1 MGNSRRA
8 GGRDPS
14 RGARRTAL
22 ALLGAFAIVLG
33 SGVTAAVADDAA
45 APDPALAAAS
55 EAQVTEQPVVEEP
68 VAEPPAP
75 EVVVPE
81 PEAPAPPVVEQPVVE
96 PPVAEPPVAEPP
108 VTEPPVTKPPVTEPP
123 TADPSA
129 SEETDADA
137 AQDPDPAAQGAGDQ
151 QSKQRLDE
159 NQLTDATSKSNG
171 SNNPKVKIT
180 ICHATSSASNPY
192 VVNTP
197 NANGDVS
204 GHAGA
209 SHQDGRDII
218 PPFTYND
225 HGTIASFPGQNWDA
239 AGQEIYYNDCKVPT
253 PPPDPDAP
261 TLTLVPPPCVPVEG
275 QAPEEVAVTIEGL
288 AAGETAELTIE
299 RAGWS
304 DTVTVTENG
313 VQWLDL
319 SGLGDYLVT
328 LTYGDKVVGSS
339 AFTIEMCSDP
349 EPEIVDF
356 CHGPDEDGNFALL
369 TLPSDEVQSG
379 HYEVHAADVIPPF
392 QGIVDGVVTTLSQNW
407 DAAGRDFFE
416 QGCKQLP
423 PEPDT
428 PAVTVPEVPCLTADA
443 PIPESITAKVSGLT
457 GEGRYNL
464 TISDGSDWSH
474 TEQVTGSGDVVLPLN
489 GLGRYSIELAPAG
502 DAASGD
508 PATATFALE
517 RCEEPPVVPPVTPNP
532 PAAQPTPVVVRTAPK
547 LAVTGAPE
555 YGSAQ
560 SAAAL
565 LALAGAGILLS
576 SRRRKAGR

>member
-75 EVVVPE
+75 EVVAPE
-81 PEAPAPPVVEQPVVE
+81 PEAPAPPVVEEPAVEQPVVE
-96 PPVAEPPVAEPP
+96 PPVAEPPV
-108 VTEPPVTKPPVTEPP
+108 TEPPVTEPP

-137 AQDPDPAAQGAGDQ
+137 AQDPDPAVQEAGDQ
-151 QSKQRLDE
+151 QSKQGADE
-159 NQLTDATSKSNG
+159 NQLTDATAKSNG

-239 AGQEIYYNDCKVPT
+239 AGQEIYSNDCKIPT
-253 PPPDPDAP
+253 PPPEPGVP
-261 TLTLVPPPCVPVEG
+261 TLSLDPPPCVIAEG
-275 QAPEEVAVTIEGL
+275 QAPTTLAVTIEGL
-288 AAGETAELTIE
+288 AAGKTAELRI
-299 RAGWS
+299 AMGDWS

-319 SGLGDYLVT
+319 NGLGDYVVT

-339 AFTIEMCSDP
+339 AFTVEMCSEP

-356 CHGPDEDGNFALL
+356 CHGPDDDGNFALL
-369 TLPSDEVQSG
+369 TLPSDEVQAL
-379 HYEVHAADVIPPF
+379 HYEAHGADVIPPF
-392 QGIVDGVVTTLSQNW
+392 QGIVDGVATTLSQNW

-443 PIPESITAKVSGLT
+443 PIPESITATVSGLT

-517 RCEEPPVVPPVTPNP
+517 RCEEPPVVPPVTPKP
-532 PAAQPTPVVVRTAPK
+532 PAAQPVVHTAPQK

-555 YGSAQ
+555 HGSALG
-560 SAAAL
+560 AAAL